1 MKNIFLAGFVV
12 LMAAIAFTAC
22 DPQDS
27 KDEHLGKIISAD
39 KIQVSIAPDSSD
51 PNLFH
56 FKLST
61 PSCLGVFSCPEAGI
75 NKSGVTEFSQTI
87 AWANDYILK
96 VQVYNTGGLSDVV
109 EIPFSVEAT
118 DPTICENEMYKLLT
132 GGCDNPN
139 GKSWRIKGEVAGH
152 IGLGPDGSTWN
163 EWWNPAPFE
172 LDKALYDDDMVFI
185 LNPEQQFI
193 LKNYGGSLMNE
204 STASLFPDGDSS
216 GSFVT
221 TKYTPADNA
230 SWSIVNEGGTNYLV
244 LTKGFPAYGV
254 DQNAIDG
261 GKYKIFSLTATD
273 LHIMYVSGTNN
284 WHYLLT
290 STAR

>member
-1 MKNIFLAGFVV
+1 MKKIFLAGFTV

-22 DPQDS
+22 DPQEN
-27 KDEHLGKIISAD
+27 KDEQLGKIISAD
-39 KIQVSIAPDSSD
+39 QIKVTVTKDSSD
-51 PNLFH
+51 PNLYH
-56 FKLST
+56 FKLTT

-75 NKSGVTEFSQTI
+75 NKRGVTEFSQQV
-87 AWANDYILK
+87 AWANDYILN
-96 VQVYNTGGLSDVV
+96 VQVYNTGGLSDAI
-109 EIPFSVEAT
+109 EIPFSVDVT

-132 GGCDNPN
+132 GGCDTPN
-139 GKSWRIKGEVAGH
+139 GKSWRIKGEEGGH

-163 EWWNPAPFE
+163 EWWAPGPFSQNS
-172 LDKALYDDDMVFI
+172 ALYDDDMIFI

-204 STASLFPDGDSS
+204 STASLFPDGNSS

-221 TKYTPADNA
+221 TGYTPADNA

-244 LTKGFPAYGV
+244 LTNGFPAYAV
-254 DQNAIDG
+254 DQSALNS

-273 LHIMYVSGTNN
+273 LHIMYVAGGNN